1 MGDITNGID
10 GFFFLSLATL
20 VCGGL
25 TLLIRFAYK
34 SKCKSVE
41 LCCLKIDRDVETELK
56 EDMTLS
62 PSSPNLGSNNV

>member
-41 LCCLKIDRDVETELK
+41 LCCLRIDRDIETELK

-62 PSSPNLGSNNV
+62 PSSRNLASNA

>member
-1 MGDITNGID
+1 MGDVTQGID
-10 GFFFLSLATL
+10 SYFYLSVLTL
-20 VCGGL
+20 MCGGL

-41 LCCLKIDRDVETELK
+41 LCCLKIDRDIENEVK

-62 PSSPNLGSNNV
+62 PSSQNLATNV